1 MTKFAVFLRDL
12 TNKTTNWALHCI
24 MSTAAA
30 PPPRNVVNPY
40 AKTAQNAVNMG
51 RQSQH
56 RVSNQHKRKCKL
68 AQATRKPKAG
78 DQLTLDNRV
87 AFQAECDCKVCKAK
101 EIKKWMPSCSIPKR
115 AHHPLCNLN
124 AKTRGLGEV
133 TASTLEEN
141 KRFKALMSTIHPS
154 EKCSAKHM
162 TKESAATFFQPRVSH
177 PMTATIA
184 AATASPATNIQCL
197 PVSFGKT
204 VGDLVKCADFRERHK
219 NKGAP
224 LAMIAFANE
233 VTNHMK
239 EQKGLFSQHFNGNE
253 MIVPACEEKHSN
265 PHCHSIVGSK
275 FFCIDWQRT
284 HGLQVPCPHSDCRG
298 ILRSDRT
305 NFSKNKTLFP
315 VFGFDGAPAWCIVI
329 ALVCP
334 GCKR

>member
-1 MTKFAVFLRDL
+1 MKIPSDDDQI
-12 TNKTTNWALHCI
+12 C
-24 MSTAAA
+24 
-30 PPPRNVVNPY
+30 
-40 AKTAQNAVNMG
+40 
-51 RQSQH
+51 
-56 RVSNQHKRKCKL
+56 RVSQRFDQQNNKLGPTLHHVNSSTTTTTKCGKSL
-68 AQATRKPKAG
+68 CKDSTKCCEHGSAKPTSRFKPTQEEMQAGTSHEEPKAG

-184 AATASPATNIQCL
+184 AATASPATNVQCL

-239 EQKGLFSQHFNGNE
+239 EQKG
-253 MIVPACEEKHSN
+253 
-265 PHCHSIVGSK
+265 
-275 FFCIDWQRT
+275 
-284 HGLQVPCPHSDCRG
+284 
-298 ILRSDRT
+298 
-305 NFSKNKTLFP
+305 
-315 VFGFDGAPAWCIVI
+315 
-329 ALVCP
+329 ALH
-334 GCKR
+334 